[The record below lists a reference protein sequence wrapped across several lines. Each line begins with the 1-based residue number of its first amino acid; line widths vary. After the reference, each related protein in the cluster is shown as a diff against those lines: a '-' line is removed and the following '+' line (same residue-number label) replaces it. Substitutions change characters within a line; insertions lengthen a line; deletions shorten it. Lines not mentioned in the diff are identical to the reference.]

1 MALNDIIPFDSGTY
15 MPGSKRFKVV
25 AGGTRSAAIK
35 AGDLVRK
42 ALGAPTVT
50 AWTPGGA
57 ADATA
62 PEVTTDV
69 LAGLAISTSTETTTA
84 AGEVDVLPISP
95 GVTYL
100 CSPNDVTQWNTQAK
114 YDALVGD
121 RVLLDYSAT
130 GVFTVLHTDGS
141 FNGVVVEPLDIIKH
155 PGKVR
160 FSLRRALSYTN

>member
-1 MALNDIIPFDSGTY
+1 MAKNDITIFDDATY
-15 MPGSKRFKVV
+15 MPGAKRFKVASGTTSSIN
-25 AGGTRSAAIK
+25 AGE
-35 AGDLVRK
+35 LVRK
-42 ALGAPTVT
+42 SLGQPYVS
-50 AWTPGGA
+50 AWTIGVA
-57 ADATA
+57 ASALA

-69 LAGLAISTSTETTTA
+69 LAGLSMTTSTETA
-84 AGEVDVLPISP
+84 SAVGEVDVLPIAP

-100 CSPNDVTQWNTQAK
+100 CSPNDATQWNTQAK

-121 RVLLDYSAT
+121 RVLLNYAVTT

-141 FNGVVVEPLDIIKH
+141 FNGCVVEPLDIIKH